1 MRCCSCM
8 KEYSGE
14 YEVCPYCG
22 YIRGS
27 QGEGMYY
34 LPQGILLSKRY
45 EIGVQ
50 INAGGFGIIYKA
62 WDRVFNKLV
71 AVKEYY
77 PGGIAARTPG
87 TKEVMVYSEKRVEE
101 FKKGKER
108 FLNEA
113 RTVAK
118 FNTHP
123 NIANVY
129 DFFEANNTA
138 YMIMDYMEGV
148 SYKEY
153 INSHNGVVDVKTAVN
168 VTLAV
173 LDALREVHKSKI
185 IHRDIN
191 PSNIFICSNGVVKLI
206 DFGAARIEETDMT
219 TILTPHY
226 AAPEQY
232 QTKSI
237 QGPFTDV
244 YALGATLYYAV
255 TGTKPE
261 ESIDRVLEDH
271 LQEPSQLNPEIPKYL
286 NNAIMR
292 AMAVREEIRFQNTLQ
307 FRDAILNKRTVR
319 NVEEIIKYKKKRRA
333 AEVCAVFLALTVVVG
348 TCFFV
353 INNRKNKAILMETEL
368 EVWIPASDSQ
378 EVIEA
383 KEEFDEMISEYKDNY
398 PQIKVNVTALEK
410 EEYEERLLEAA
421 EDNKLPDLFD
431 SSCLGNQY
439 YEKMDSLEE
448 SYQLLDIDQYFY
460 LKDYKKYFPS
470 MRQMP
475 LCFQLPLLSVSSV
488 KEDLK
493 VPEKFQSYEDLKQNG
508 EYNYSVN
515 LLDFKLYEDLTDKD
529 CITRYKEVADRKG
542 MNYIADGYKMFTN
555 QEVPYYLTDTS
566 EYQRMMDDIPGQF
579 QIVLA
584 GNKSIKGR
592 FDHLF
597 SVALNKPDKNRKAA
611 KRLVYY
617 LLSENAQDVLCVQN
631 AEGLPLNKK
640 MSKEYTKINQQ
651 DFSDIESY
659 ILQITFPGETENLS
673 YKDYRKVWGN

>member
-8 KEYSGE
+8 KEYSDE

-22 YIRGS
+22 YVRGS

-34 LPQGILLSKRY
+34 LPQGILLSERY
-45 EIGVQ
+45 EIGIQ

-101 FKKGKER
+101 YKKGKER

-138 YMIMDYMEGV
+138 YMVMDFMEGV

-153 INSHNGVVDVKTAVN
+153 INSNNGIVNMKTAVS

-185 IHRDIN
+185 VHRDIN

-232 QTKSI
+232 QTRSI

-255 TGTKPE
+255 TGIKPE
-261 ESIDRVLEDH
+261 ESIDRVLEDN
-271 LQEPSQLNPEIPKYL
+271 LQEPDQLNPEIPKYL

-292 AMAVREEIRFQNTLQ
+292 AMAVREELRYQNTLQ
-307 FRDAILNKRTVR
+307 FRDAIQNKGTVR
-319 NVEEIIKYKKKRRA
+319 NVEEIIRYKKQRRI
-333 AEVCAVFLALTVVVG
+333 AEVAMIFLVLTVIVG
-348 TCFFV
+348 GCFFV
-353 INNRKNKAILMETEL
+353 IGKRRNSVVLAKTEL
-368 EVWIPASDSQ
+368 EVWIPATQGQD
-378 EVIEA
+378 VTEA
-383 KEEFDEMISEYKDNY
+383 GEEFEKMISEYKNNY
-398 PQIKVNVTALEK
+398 PQIKINVTAMEMG
-410 EEYEERLLEAA
+410 EYENRLDAA
-421 EDNKLPDLFD
+421 AKDNKLPDLFD

-439 YEKMDSLEE
+439 YDKMDTLED
-448 SYQLLDIDQYFY
+448 SYQLLDTDQYFY
-460 LKDYKKYFPS
+460 LSDYKKYFPS
-470 MRQMP
+470 MKQMP
-475 LCFQLPLLSVSSV
+475 LSFQLPILSVSSIDQNI
-488 KEDLK
+488 KIPD
-493 VPEKFQSYEDLKQNG
+493 KFQTYEDLKLNG
-508 EYNYSVN
+508 EYNYAVN
-515 LLDFKLYEDLTDKD
+515 SLDFQMYEDLTDKD
-529 CITRYKEVADRKG
+529 CLTRFEEIADKSG
-542 MNYIADGYKMFTN
+542 MNYMADGYKMFTN
-555 QEVPYYLTDTS
+555 QEVSYYLTDTS
-566 EYQRMMDDIPGQF
+566 EYQKLLDDIPGQF
-579 QIVLA
+579 QIVFVDSQ
-584 GNKSIKGR
+584 NIKGR

-597 SVALNKPDKNRKAA
+597 SVALDKPDKNRKAA

-631 AEGLPLNKK
+631 AEGLPINKR
-640 MSKEYTKINQQ
+640 MSKEYANINQQ
-651 DFSDIESY
+651 VFSDIESY
-659 ILQITFPGETENLS
+659 ILKITFPGESESLS
-673 YKDYRKVWGN
+673 YKQFIKKWEK